1 MVAEETCLNPVHKD
15 HRGRDNLKKSPELQD
30 RQLKKP
36 ESELMKF
43 TDGILKAKKA
53 MRNLKTLQTSIMNF
67 MLKWDV
73 KFSRIS

>member
-1 MVAEETCLNPVHKD
+1 MQNLNLVAMKLQKT
-15 HRGRDNLKKSPELQD
+15 ELQD

-53 MRNLKTLQTSIMNF
+53 MRNLKNLQTSIMNF

>member
-1 MVAEETCLNPVHKD
+1 MINNKFIFCLMGEGNYV
-15 HRGRDNLKKSPELQD
+15 S
-30 RQLKKP
+30 P

>member
-1 MVAEETCLNPVHKD
+1 MNSVIGEIAKNRTT
-15 HRGRDNLKKSPELQD
+15 RQAAKKA
-30 RQLKKP
+30 RT
-36 ESELMKF
+36 ELMKF